1 MGERERVN
9 NNAGVD
15 EEINYLRGDFGI
27 EFNAK
32 QWATDWRISLLMN
45 SSGKILKVMEIINI
59 EKSRKERS
67 VNNTFY
73 GLHNVN

>member
-1 MGERERVN
+1 MVFDDRICWIIRLIRCIFLDYSCTEITHLWIIKINWISGVMGKRERVN

-32 QWATDWRISLLMN
+32 
-45 SSGKILKVMEIINI
+45 
-59 EKSRKERS
+59 
-67 VNNTFY
+67 
-73 GLHNVN
+73 

>member
-1 MGERERVN
+1 MVFDGRICWIIRLIRFIFFDYSCTEITYNESRLWIIKINWISGVMGERERVN

-32 QWATDWRISLLMN
+32 
-45 SSGKILKVMEIINI
+45 
-59 EKSRKERS
+59 
-67 VNNTFY
+67 
-73 GLHNVN
+73 